1 MNEFFVELYSE
12 EIPPNL
18 QINVR
23 KEFEDRIRNSL
34 IDENIKFKKIFS
46 YSSPTRLV
54 IHVIGVVDKIKI
66 SSKVIKGP
74 KVGVIEDI
82 LNNFLRSN
90 NASKKALF
98 KKKIDKG
105 EFYFIKTLP
114 KELFAKDL
122 LIKIILNIISSFKWK
137 KSMKWS
143 NHSMIWGRP
152 LRSILAIYN
161 NNHLSFNFGHLRSTE
176 NAIIEKDLLVKTK
189 KVKNFKDYE
198 NFLKKNNVFF
208 NQKER
213 EQKIIKKLEQ
223 ICKSRNYNN
232 VFNNRLIEEVTNI
245 VEDPNVLLLEFDKK
259 YLEIPPEIIIST
271 LELHQKYFPLFDNK
285 NKLTNNFC
293 VVANKPDTN
302 NIIKDGNQRVV
313 EARLSDAKFFW
324 DKDKSRNLI
333 KQLANLKKI
342 TFYEKL
348 GSIYDKTQ
356 RLRKLSSWLSD
367 EININKEK
375 VEIAAS
381 ISKSDLCS
389 DLVNEYPELQGK
401 MGKYFALAQ
410 GFDEE
415 VANAVSDHYLPI
427 GNASIVAKKPIS
439 YSISLVDKLDT
450 LVGFFLINQKPT
462 SSKDPLALRRSAIGL
477 LKTIIENKINIKL
490 SDLINYNVK
499 LFQEQKVNIENID
512 VEKEIIKFLRD
523 RIKNILKEKNIK
535 GDIIDASISSHANS
549 NFLDLYKKNIIMN
562 KYINKDIGKNVLSS
576 YKRAFNIVGK
586 SADNIDGSPDAVLF
600 RQDEEKKL
608 FEKIK
613 EIRKNIT
620 IKENNK
626 DFEKL
631 LISLSETRLLTDSFF
646 DKVKVND
653 ENIDIKNNRLQ
664 LLKLFCNTFNNFI
677 NFSKLEGV
685 S

>member
-1 MNEFFVELYSE
+1 
-12 EIPPNL
+12 
-18 QINVR
+18 
-23 KEFEDRIRNSL
+23 
-34 IDENIKFKKIFS
+34 
-46 YSSPTRLV
+46 
-54 IHVIGVVDKIKI
+54 
-66 SSKVIKGP
+66 
-74 KVGVIEDI
+74 
-82 LNNFLRSN
+82 
-90 NASKKALF
+90 
-98 KKKIDKG
+98 
-105 EFYFIKTLP
+105 
-114 KELFAKDL
+114 
-122 LIKIILNIISSFKWK
+122 
-137 KSMKWS
+137 MKWS

-152 LRSILAIYN
+152 LRSILAVYN
-161 NNHLSFNFGHLRSTE
+161 NNRLSFNFGHLRSSE
-176 NAIIEKDLLVKTK
+176 NVIIEKDLSIKIK

-198 NFLKKNNVFF
+198 NFLKKNSIFF

-232 VFNNRLIEEVTNI
+232 SFNNRLIEEVTNI
-245 VEDPNVLLLEFDKK
+245 VEDPHVLLLEFDKK

-271 LELHQKYFPLFDNK
+271 LELHQKYFPLFDHK

-293 VVANKPDTN
+293 VVANKPDN
-302 NIIKDGNQRVV
+302 NNTIKDGNQRVV

-324 DKDKSRNLI
+324 EKDKSRNLI

-348 GSIYDKTQ
+348 GTIYDKTQ

-415 VANAVSDHYLPI
+415 VANAVSDHYLPT

-439 YSISLVDKLDT
+439 YTISIVDKLDT

-499 LFQEQKVNIENID
+499 LFQEQKVNIDNID
-512 VEKEIIKFLRD
+512 VEKEIVKFLRD

-535 GDIIDASISSHANS
+535 GDIIDASISSHSNS
-549 NFLDLYKKNIIMN
+549 NFLDLYKKNIVMN

-586 SADNIDGSPDAVLF
+586 STDNIDGKPDAVLF
-600 RQDEEKKL
+600 RQDEEKNL
-608 FEKIK
+608 FAKIN
-613 EIRKNIT
+613 EIRKSIT
-620 IKENNK
+620 IKESNK

-631 LISLSETRLLTDSFF
+631 LISLSETRFLTDSFF

>member
-1 MNEFFVELYSE
+1 M
-12 EIPPNL
+12 
-18 QINVR
+18 
-23 KEFEDRIRNSL
+23 
-34 IDENIKFKKIFS
+34 
-46 YSSPTRLV
+46 
-54 IHVIGVVDKIKI
+54 
-66 SSKVIKGP
+66 
-74 KVGVIEDI
+74 
-82 LNNFLRSN
+82 
-90 NASKKALF
+90 
-98 KKKIDKG
+98 
-105 EFYFIKTLP
+105 
-114 KELFAKDL
+114 
-122 LIKIILNIISSFKWK
+122 
-137 KSMKWS
+137 
-143 NHSMIWGRP
+143 
-152 LRSILAIYN
+152 
-161 NNHLSFNFGHLRSTE
+161 
-176 NAIIEKDLLVKTK
+176 
-189 KVKNFKDYE
+189 
-198 NFLKKNNVFF
+198 
-208 NQKER
+208 
-213 EQKIIKKLEQ
+213 
-223 ICKSRNYNN
+223 
-232 VFNNRLIEEVTNI
+232 
-245 VEDPNVLLLEFDKK
+245 
-259 YLEIPPEIIIST
+259 
-271 LELHQKYFPLFDNK
+271 
-285 NKLTNNFC
+285 
-293 VVANKPDTN
+293 
-302 NIIKDGNQRVV
+302 

-490 SDLINYNVK
+490 SDLINYNIK

-600 RQDEEKKL
+600 RQDEEKNL

>member
-1 MNEFFVELYSE
+1 MKRDLSCFKAYD
-12 EIPPNL
+12 
-18 QINVR
+18 VR
-23 KEFEDRIRNSL
+23 
-34 IDENIKFKKIFS
+34 
-46 YSSPTRLV
+46 
-54 IHVIGVVDKIKI
+54 G
-66 SSKVIKGP
+66 
-74 KVGVIEDI
+74 
-82 LNNFLRSN
+82 
-90 NASKKALF
+90 
-98 KKKIDKG
+98 
-105 EFYFIKTLP
+105 
-114 KELFAKDL
+114 DL
-122 LIKIILNIISSFKWK
+122 
-137 KSMKWS
+137 
-143 NHSMIWGRP
+143 
-152 LRSILAIYN
+152 
-161 NNHLSFNFGHLRSTE
+161 
-176 NAIIEKDLLVKTK
+176 D
-189 KVKNFKDYE
+189 
-198 NFLKKNNVFF
+198 
-208 NQKER
+208 
-213 EQKIIKKLEQ
+213 
-223 ICKSRNYNN
+223 
-232 VFNNRLIEEVTNI
+232 
-245 VEDPNVLLLEFDKK
+245 
-259 YLEIPPEIIIST
+259 
-271 LELHQKYFPLFDNK
+271 
-285 NKLTNNFC
+285 
-293 VVANKPDTN
+293 
-302 NIIKDGNQRVV
+302 
-313 EARLSDAKFFW
+313 
-324 DKDKSRNLI
+324 
-333 KQLANLKKI
+333 
-342 TFYEKL
+342 
-348 GSIYDKTQ
+348 
-356 RLRKLSSWLSD
+356 
-367 EININKEK
+367 
-375 VEIAAS
+375 
-381 ISKSDLCS
+381 
-389 DLVNEYPELQGK
+389 
-401 MGKYFALAQ
+401 Q

-427 GNASIVAKKPIS
+427 GNAPIVAKKPIS

-600 RQDEEKKL
+600 RQDEEKNL

>member
-1 MNEFFVELYSE
+1 M
-12 EIPPNL
+12 
-18 QINVR
+18 
-23 KEFEDRIRNSL
+23 
-34 IDENIKFKKIFS
+34 
-46 YSSPTRLV
+46 
-54 IHVIGVVDKIKI
+54 
-66 SSKVIKGP
+66 
-74 KVGVIEDI
+74 
-82 LNNFLRSN
+82 
-90 NASKKALF
+90 
-98 KKKIDKG
+98 
-105 EFYFIKTLP
+105 
-114 KELFAKDL
+114 
-122 LIKIILNIISSFKWK
+122 
-137 KSMKWS
+137 
-143 NHSMIWGRP
+143 
-152 LRSILAIYN
+152 
-161 NNHLSFNFGHLRSTE
+161 
-176 NAIIEKDLLVKTK
+176 
-189 KVKNFKDYE
+189 
-198 NFLKKNNVFF
+198 
-208 NQKER
+208 
-213 EQKIIKKLEQ
+213 
-223 ICKSRNYNN
+223 
-232 VFNNRLIEEVTNI
+232 
-245 VEDPNVLLLEFDKK
+245 
-259 YLEIPPEIIIST
+259 
-271 LELHQKYFPLFDNK
+271 ELHQKYFPLFDNK

-324 DKDKSRNLI
+324 EKDKSRNLI

-439 YSISLVDKLDT
+439 YTISLVDKLDT

-535 GDIIDASISSHANS
+535 GDIIDASISSHSNS
-549 NFLDLYKKNIIMN
+549 NFLDLYKKNI
-562 KYINKDIGKNVLSS
+562 L
-576 YKRAFNIVGK
+576 
-586 SADNIDGSPDAVLF
+586 
-600 RQDEEKKL
+600 
-608 FEKIK
+608 
-613 EIRKNIT
+613 
-620 IKENNK
+620 
-626 DFEKL
+626 
-631 LISLSETRLLTDSFF
+631 
-646 DKVKVND
+646 
-653 ENIDIKNNRLQ
+653 
-664 LLKLFCNTFNNFI
+664 
-677 NFSKLEGV
+677 
-685 S
+685 